1 MSCEFSVGWAITGKE
16 RAAITAFPKKVWA
29 DAVDADGGYRDG
41 VGLAE
46 ITHVLPVA
54 AVSGYPCGIRVIVR
68 RERPHPGAQLD
79 AFEERPWSRNRVGR
93 CRTDSARSGAHRLP
107 RRGGPSMALQRR
119 RTLSC
124 ERRAVLVVGHDRFP
138 ESDHALATAARLARG
153 LQGFV
158 HVVHAVSLDDYP
170 INPDADD
177 WEQQA
182 SAVLDAQRRT
192 VERLLAGIV
201 PEWSYE
207 VRRGDPVDL
216 LAAAAEADDA
226 LMIVVGTRGRGLA
239 TALARL
245 VDQSVSHR
253 VMLRQRRP
261 VLVVPHPETPAPRAM
276 RARS

>member
-1 MSCEFSVGWAITGKE
+1 
-16 RAAITAFPKKVWA
+16 
-29 DAVDADGGYRDG
+29 
-41 VGLAE
+41 
-46 ITHVLPVA
+46 
-54 AVSGYPCGIRVIVR
+54 
-68 RERPHPGAQLD
+68 
-79 AFEERPWSRNRVGR
+79 
-93 CRTDSARSGAHRLP
+93 
-107 RRGGPSMALQRR
+107 MAGQRR
-119 RTLSC
+119 RTLSR

-138 ESDHALATAARLARG
+138 ESDHALATAARLARR
-153 LQGFV
+153 LQGVV
-158 HVVHAVSLDDYP
+158 HVVHAVGLDDYP

-182 SAVLDAQRRT
+182 SAVLDVQGRT
-192 VERLLAGIV
+192 VEHLLAGIV

-253 VMLRQRRP
+253 VMSRQRRP
-261 VLVVPHPETPAPRAM
+261 VLVVPHRETPARRAM

>member
-1 MSCEFSVGWAITGKE
+1 
-16 RAAITAFPKKVWA
+16 
-29 DAVDADGGYRDG
+29 
-41 VGLAE
+41 
-46 ITHVLPVA
+46 
-54 AVSGYPCGIRVIVR
+54 
-68 RERPHPGAQLD
+68 
-79 AFEERPWSRNRVGR
+79 
-93 CRTDSARSGAHRLP
+93 
-107 RRGGPSMALQRR
+107 MAGQRR
-119 RTLSC
+119 RTLSR

-138 ESDHALATAARLARG
+138 ESDHALATAARLARR
-153 LQGFV
+153 LQGVV

-182 SAVLDAQRRT
+182 SAVLDVQGRT
-192 VERLLAGIV
+192 VEHLLAGIV

-253 VMLRQRRP
+253 VMSRQRRP
-261 VLVVPHPETPAPRAM
+261 VLVVPHRDTRSSSD
-276 RARS
+276 ARPQLSEELHVCGLRSSVGWE